1 MFQLDGHDMRHCL
14 DKPLSRK
21 NVARQLENAAVE
33 PGVVSYSCVYAV
45 FDWNSLILLIIAAC
59 PV

>member
-1 MFQLDGHDMRHCL
+1 MFQLDGHDMRHWL
-14 DKPLSRK
+14 DKPRRK

-33 PGVVSYSCVYAV
+33 PEVVSYSCRYAV
-45 FDWNSLILLIIAAC
+45 FDSNSLILLITAAC